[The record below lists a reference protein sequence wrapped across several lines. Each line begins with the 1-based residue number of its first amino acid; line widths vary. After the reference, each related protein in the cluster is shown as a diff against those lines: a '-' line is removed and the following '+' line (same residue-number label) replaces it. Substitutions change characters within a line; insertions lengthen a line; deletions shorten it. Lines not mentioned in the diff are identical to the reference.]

1 VAVGFALVGLLLSA
15 VLAIAGSLAVTSY
28 IDHQSER
35 SAVALMIDNASF
47 IRTKLITLDENP
59 GTVMD
64 ELRLPSGAEAVL
76 LFRGQLYPTP
86 SLRVPLPA
94 GVVTPLHPAA
104 EPVANRIV
112 LGGQERLLVG
122 VPLADARGDALYG
135 SFPLAGLRTT
145 LRTLWLILLVGGVAT
160 SMLGMV
166 IGLVASRRLLRPLRD
181 VTAAAAAIA
190 AGDLSARLAPTRE
203 PDLAG
208 LAESFNRTAASLE
221 SRVLADA
228 RFAGDVSHEL
238 RTPLTAML
246 NSLALLQNR
255 RGALPA
261 ELAEPL
267 ALLEADLMQFRKL
280 VLDLLEMSRADA
292 PHQDSPEPL
301 QVGELVR
308 RAADATAGRPVTTV
322 DPDIAG
328 VRLLGEKRRL
338 ERVVVN
344 LVENAET
351 HGGGCREVRVGGT
364 PGGWRISVTDD
375 GPGVPPE
382 QRERVFDR
390 FVRFDNRRPGSGLG
404 LAIVARHVANLGGVV
419 RVEDG
424 PAGGARFVV
433 DVPGKVAVHR

>member
-1 VAVGFALVGLLLSA
+1 
-15 VLAIAGSLAVTSY
+15 
-28 IDHQSER
+28 
-35 SAVALMIDNASF
+35 
-47 IRTKLITLDENP
+47 
-59 GTVMD
+59 
-64 ELRLPSGAEAVL
+64 
-76 LFRGQLYPTP
+76 
-86 SLRVPLPA
+86 
-94 GVVTPLHPAA
+94 
-104 EPVANRIV
+104 
-112 LGGQERLLVG
+112 
-122 VPLADARGDALYG
+122 
-135 SFPLAGLRTT
+135 
-145 LRTLWLILLVGGVAT
+145 
-160 SMLGMV
+160 
-166 IGLVASRRLLRPLRD
+166 
-181 VTAAAAAIA
+181 
-190 AGDLSARLAPTRE
+190 
-203 PDLAG
+203 
-208 LAESFNRTAASLE
+208 
-221 SRVLADA
+221 
-228 RFAGDVSHEL
+228 
-238 RTPLTAML
+238 
-246 NSLALLQNR
+246 
-255 RGALPA
+255 
-261 ELAEPL
+261 
-267 ALLEADLMQFRKL
+267 MQFRKL

-424 PAGGARFVV
+424 PDGGARFVV